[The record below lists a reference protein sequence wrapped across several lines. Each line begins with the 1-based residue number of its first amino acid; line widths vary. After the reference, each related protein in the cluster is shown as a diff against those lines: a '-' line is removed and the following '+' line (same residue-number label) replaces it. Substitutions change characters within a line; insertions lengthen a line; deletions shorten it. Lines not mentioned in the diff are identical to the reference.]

1 MRRDSEARVTLD
13 AVLTDVNCRTLAA
26 LDRALPRSS
35 ADFLSVAVLD
45 DERGRSQAA
54 CTATRLHKALCE
66 PIRAVLDRGGKG
78 WRSYT
83 ITAACEVVGG
93 DFGPFDDWLALPEL
107 LHVGSLIVDDVEDD
121 SLLRRGGPACHRL
134 FGTALAINAG
144 TFAYFAVQPLIER
157 YPGPAATR
165 AALYREYVSLLRA
178 AHAGQGLDLFGLRPA
193 PEATVPLVPAVLEL
207 HRLKSGLA
215 FRAFA
220 RIGALLGGAND
231 AQLHAVGEFFAAV
244 GTAFQII
251 DDVLAVEGFEGATK
265 TPLEDLAAGKITY
278 PVALALDTLPP
289 SQQAALLAALATGA
303 SGAASAARLLTEVDA
318 LTASRRAAHDLVATA
333 TEALTAVVAPSL
345 ALRRLLAFATR
356 VLERVY

>member
-1 MRRDSEARVTLD
+1 MHPEAEVRVTLD
-13 AVLTDVNCRTLAA
+13 AVLVDVNCRTLAA
-26 LDRALPRSS
+26 LDRALPRSG
-35 ADFLSVAVLD
+35 ADFLSAAVLD
-45 DERGRSQAA
+45 EERGRHQAP
-54 CTATRLHKALCE
+54 CTAARLHKALCE
-66 PIRAVLDRGGKG
+66 PIRTVLDRGGKG

-83 ITAACEVVGG
+83 IAAACEVVGG

-134 FGTALAINAG
+134 FGPALAINAG

-157 YPGPAATR
+157 YPGPAETR

-178 AHAGQGLDLFGLRPA
+178 GHVGQGLDLFGLRPSSQT
-193 PEATVPLVPAVLEL
+193 PTPLVPAVLEL

-220 RIGALLGGAND
+220 RIGALLGGAD
-231 AQLHAVGEFFAAV
+231 AAQLQAVGEFFAAV

-251 DDVLAVEGFEGATK
+251 DDVLGVEGFEGAAK

-278 PVALALDTLPP
+278 PVALALDALPP
-289 SQQAALLAALATGA
+289 PQRAALLAALAA
-303 SGAASAARLLTEVDA
+303 GAAGAAARLLADADA
-318 LTASRRAAHDLVATA
+318 LAASRRAAHDLVASA
-333 TEALTAVVAPSL
+333 TEALTAVVAQSL
-345 ALRRLLAFATR
+345 SLRHLLAFATR
-356 VLERVY
+356 MLERVY